1 MADRIILKG
10 MTFYG
15 YHGVLAGEKVAGQ
28 PFVVDLVLYL
38 HLDRAGR
45 RDDLACTVDYS
56 QVFDAVKRV
65 VEGERFNLVEAL
77 ASTIAERVLAS
88 FPVEGVRVRVKKP
101 MAPVGGM
108 LEYAAVDLRRWRKS

>member
-15 YHGVLAGEKVAGQ
+15 YHGVLPGEKVAGQ

-38 HLDRAGR
+38 DLDRAGR

-56 QVFDAVKRV
+56 RVFEAVRRV
-65 VEGERFNLVEAL
+65 VEGERFDLIETL
-77 ASTIAERVLAS
+77 ATTIAERVLAS
-88 FPVEGVRVRVKKP
+88 FPVEAVRVRVKKP
-101 MAPVGGM
+101 MAPVGGIM
-108 LEYAAVDLRRWRKS
+108 EYAAVDVRRRRRR

>member
-15 YHGVLAGEKVAGQ
+15 YHGVLPGEKEAGR

-38 HLDRAGR
+38 DLDPAGR
-45 RDDLACTVDYS
+45 RDDLDCTVDYS
-56 QVFDAVKRV
+56 RVFDAVKRV
-65 VEGERFNLVEAL
+65 VEGERFNLVETL
-77 ASTIAERVLAS
+77 ASAIAERVLAG

-101 MAPVGGM
+101 VPPVGGIM
-108 LEYAAVDLRRWRKS
+108 EYAAADVRRWRKS